1 MAVRQVSPQTLGADV
16 RVVEAADRKRL
27 AVKPTRGRFFL
38 ATSALFLAVVLAGFT
53 PTFYARPSMWPAE
66 VILARH
72 GPTLPA
78 HVYVHGIL
86 LTAWFVLAFVQT
98 GLIATGRLHVH
109 RRLGVA
115 LVVVAAGIVPISL
128 LTTAVRDVPTIDEN
142 PWRAF
147 GQLVTMTTF
156 AICVALAVRLR
167 YRSAEHKRLMWFASL
182 SVVPPAIDRLLVTV
196 AFTTA
201 WFSPDSGPA
210 LTGVI
215 TGCLILVLPVY
226 DLMTEKRLRRGTLW
240 GLAAILIAIGSTTAL
255 IRSGGWAAFVR
266 LLT

>member
-1 MAVRQVSPQTLGADV
+1 MAVGQVSPQTRVADV
-16 RVVEAADRKRL
+16 RAVEAADRKRL

-78 HVYVHGIL
+78 HLYVHGIL
-86 LTAWFVLAFVQT
+86 LTAWFVLAFVRT
-98 GLIATGRLHVH
+98 WLIATDRLYVH

-115 LVVVAAGIVPISL
+115 LAVVAAGIVPISL
-128 LTTAVRDVPTIDEN
+128 LTTAVRDVSTIDEN
-142 PWRAF
+142 PGRAF

-156 AICVALAVRLR
+156 SICVVSAVYLR
-167 YRSAEHKRLMWFASL
+167 RRPADHKRLMWFASL
-182 SVVPPAIDRLLVTV
+182 SVVPPAIDRLIVTV
-196 AFTTA
+196 AFTTG
-201 WFSPDSGPA
+201 WFSPDLGPA
-210 LTGVI
+210 LTGAI
-215 TGCLILVLPVY
+215 TLGLIPILPVY
-226 DLMTEKRLRRGTLW
+226 DLMTEKRLRRGTLL
-240 GLAAILIAIGSTTAL
+240 GLAAILIAIGSTMAL
-255 IRSGGWAAFVR
+255 VRSGGWAACVR